1 MRLARCRIDHDFF
14 HIRIFERIKNRL
26 EVALIAP
33 VRESLVN
40 VIPVPEEHW
49 QITPRRPS
57 RPDPK
62 DRIEKESFIA
72 TRSAFTRWNM
82 WLDEGPFFIGEGVAR
97 LAHVI
102 LSKCLS
108 SPIVGQISS
117 FAQVSQQRL
126 GLISLFI
133 LLIME

>member
-1 MRLARCRIDHDFF
+1 MRLARSRIDHNFF
-14 HIRIFERIKNRL
+14 HIRIFERIKNCL
-26 EVALIAP
+26 EVALVAP

-40 VIPVPEEHW
+40 VIPVPEENW

-72 TRSAFTRWNM
+72 TRSTFTRWNM

-97 LAHVI
+97 FAHGI
-102 LSKCLS
+102 FQK
-108 SPIVGQISS
+108 
-117 FAQVSQQRL
+117 RL
-126 GLISLFI
+126 KMSI
-133 LLIME
+133 IM